1 MVNLPRFNKTV
12 DEIVDPVDVWLYVL
26 KHASDGKEL
35 PNFGSTIVSEALNR
49 IRIDNLDKSTL
60 NELEREMTTKEEMEC
75 CIAGAVIRKEHETT
89 LKMVDAML
97 ANGKLTDE
105 EISDMSEIPLEEI
118 KKRRALRERGL

>member
-12 DEIVDPVDVWLYVL
+12 DEIVNPVDVWLYVL
-26 KHASDGKEL
+26 K
-35 PNFGSTIVSEALNR
+35 
-49 IRIDNLDKSTL
+49 
-60 NELEREMTTKEEMEC
+60 
-75 CIAGAVIRKEHETT
+75 
-89 LKMVDAML
+89 L

>member
-26 KHASDGKEL
+26 K
-35 PNFGSTIVSEALNR
+35 
-49 IRIDNLDKSTL
+49 
-60 NELEREMTTKEEMEC
+60 
-75 CIAGAVIRKEHETT
+75 
-89 LKMVDAML
+89 L

-105 EISDMSEIPLEEI
+105 EISDMSEIPLEKI

>member
-1 MVNLPRFNKTV
+1 MSSKRSLGNKSFFNAIFTKNKYIMVNQPRFNKTV

-26 KHASDGKEL
+26 KH
-35 PNFGSTIVSEALNR
+35 
-49 IRIDNLDKSTL
+49 
-60 NELEREMTTKEEMEC
+60 
-75 CIAGAVIRKEHETT
+75 
-89 LKMVDAML
+89 

>member
-26 KHASDGKEL
+26 K
-35 PNFGSTIVSEALNR
+35 
-49 IRIDNLDKSTL
+49 
-60 NELEREMTTKEEMEC
+60 
-75 CIAGAVIRKEHETT
+75 
-89 LKMVDAML
+89 L

>member
-12 DEIVDPVDVWLYVL
+12 DEIVDPVDVWLYLL
-26 KHASDGKEL
+26 KH
-35 PNFGSTIVSEALNR
+35 
-49 IRIDNLDKSTL
+49 
-60 NELEREMTTKEEMEC
+60 
-75 CIAGAVIRKEHETT
+75 
-89 LKMVDAML
+89 